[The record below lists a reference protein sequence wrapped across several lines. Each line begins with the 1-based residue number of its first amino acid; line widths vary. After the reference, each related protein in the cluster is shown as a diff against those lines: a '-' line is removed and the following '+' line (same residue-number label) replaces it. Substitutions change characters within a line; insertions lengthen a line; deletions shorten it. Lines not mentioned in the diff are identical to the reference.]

1 MVKALTVTRGG
12 AGRGGNGV
20 VRFFLLTGMGRN
32 KAPRHGFE
40 PGTGVEQINRERGT
54 GNGERGTGNGEQGT
68 GNGERGTGTETLPS
82 LLLLYFRVPAFL
94 PANLMVPSSTSNS
107 TVPF

>member
-20 VRFFLLTGMGRN
+20 VRFFLLTGMGKN

-54 GNGERGTGNGEQGT
+54 GNGERGTG
-68 GNGERGTGTETLPS
+68 TETLPS
-82 LLLLYFRVPAFL
+82 LLLLYFRVPTFL
-94 PANLMVPSSTSNS
+94 PANLMIPSSTSNS
-107 TVPF
+107 MVPF